1 MFSLQN
7 KNQSRMTCI
16 DELHEITIIRAIR
29 DLHATFLIYSEKWI
43 VAKRIHRKV
52 HKVRKEA

>member
-1 MFSLQN
+1 MYMFSLQN

-16 DELHEITIIRAIR
+16 DELHEITIIR